1 MSEITVKTLA
11 AIPLFAGLNESA
23 LAPLVAAARHVTL
36 NAGDVLCTQG
46 EPGETMFLVLDGR
59 LKIFIQGPDEKEI
72 VLDIA
77 GPDNVIGELSLIDG
91 QPRSA
96 SIQALTECS
105 LLALDRDPFM
115 QHLAQ
120 NALTTL
126 HMLHYLATIMRQRV
140 LENEVVM
147 TSSSVTRLAQTL
159 LFLAERDGRVEQG
172 LITNRLN
179 QKNLA
184 SAIGTSEEW
193 VAQMLAEWC
202 REGIIGMTGARR
214 LLLHDVDALRAL
226 SHCDQ

>member
-1 MSEITVKTLA
+1 MSEITAETLA
-11 AIPLFAGLNESA
+11 AIPLFAGLDESA
-23 LAPLVAAARHVTL
+23 LAPLVAAARQVTL
-36 NAGDVLCTQG
+36 GAGEILCKQG
-46 EPGETMFLVLDGR
+46 APGSTMFMVLDGR
-59 LKIFIQGPDEKEI
+59 LKVFIQGPDEQEI

-96 SIQALTECS
+96 TIEALSDCT

-120 NALTTL
+120 NALTAL
-126 HMLHYLATIMRQRV
+126 HLLHYLTTIMRQRV
-140 LENEVVM
+140 LENEVVL
-147 TSSSVTRLAQTL
+147 TSSSATRLAQTL
-159 LFLAERDGRVEQG
+159 LFLAERDGRVAQG

-179 QKNLA
+179 QKDLA
-184 SAIGTSEEW
+184 AAIGTSEEW

-226 SHCDQ
+226 SQHDD